1 MEGDKYN
8 SVLNT
13 ATFLASKGEVRLA
26 LSLVKTSLEK
36 FFIEKESLKESDIEN
51 EEKLNEIEV
60 LLTQKYIA
68 FRSKIESE
76 RRPYWRTMV
85 NSLIIG
91 IVAAVSI
98 LGTFIGIFYIT
109 KSTIIDKLTNT
120 LTTEIHDMAT
130 EVKLEIPGIAEKI
143 KAEIPSIAHK
153 LAEKI

>member
-60 LLTQKYIA
+60 LLNI
-68 FRSKIESE
+68 
-76 RRPYWRTMV
+76 P
-85 NSLIIG
+85 
-91 IVAAVSI
+91 IVALKGNNVGLARNFKGHWR
-98 LGTFIGIFYIT
+98 LIGFGE
-109 KSTIIDKLTNT
+109 II
-120 LTTEIHDMAT
+120 E
-130 EVKLEIPGIAEKI
+130 
-143 KAEIPSIAHK
+143 
-153 LAEKI
+153 